1 MKETLSLSEA
11 ADAAETI
18 ADIIMTYCQGNS
30 HLEFD
35 REDLPA
41 MVKKITRHVADAVH
55 KDHNEHGSYVDDAID
70 LIEDMK

>member
-1 MKETLSLSEA
+1 
-11 ADAAETI
+11 
-18 ADIIMTYCQGNS
+18 
-30 HLEFD
+30 
-35 REDLPA
+35 